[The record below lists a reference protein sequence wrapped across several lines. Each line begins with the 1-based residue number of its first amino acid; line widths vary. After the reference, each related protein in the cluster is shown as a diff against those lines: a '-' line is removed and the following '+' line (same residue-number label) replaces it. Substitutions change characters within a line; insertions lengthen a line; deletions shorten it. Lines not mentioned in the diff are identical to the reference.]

1 MAKSMAARATLAQF
15 KSWLSCV
22 AFGKLLD
29 PSVPQPLLRKME
41 IVVVSTSQGMCGFQV
56 NESRVL

>member
-1 MAKSMAARATLAQF
+1 MGAPGNCAVAKSMAAGATWPQF

-22 AFGKLLD
+22 AFGKLLS

-41 IVVVSTSQGMCGFQV
+41 LVVVSMSQGM
-56 NESRVL
+56 